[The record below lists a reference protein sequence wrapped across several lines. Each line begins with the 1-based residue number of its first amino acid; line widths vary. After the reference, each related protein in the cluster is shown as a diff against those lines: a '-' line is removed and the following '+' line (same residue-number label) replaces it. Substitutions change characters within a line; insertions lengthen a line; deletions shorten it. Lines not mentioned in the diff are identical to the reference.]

1 MKALFLI
8 LTLTLTVNLFGQTE
22 ANIEAIRGIVGEY
35 SQFDTT
41 SNPVINYIKEYIEES
56 DCICYS
62 KYDEKTD
69 MPLNYTSDF
78 FMVKGLGDKDNA
90 HFYTTYSSD
99 TSKTDL
105 EFIEGVLENM
115 DKDFQD
121 KYMNEN
127 IDYYNLINI
136 EKFNFVVFETE
147 ILTTYTY
154 FDIDVFDDV
163 TVEILT
169 PYKILVLIGYDD

>member
-41 SNPVINYIKEYIEES
+41 SNPVVTYIKEHIEES

-62 KYDEKTD
+62 KYDKETNTGLD
-69 MPLNYTSDF
+69 YTSDF
-78 FMVKGLGDKDNA
+78 FTAKGLGDKETA
-90 HFYTTYSSD
+90 YFYTTYSLD

-105 EFIEGVLENM
+105 EFIESVLENM
-115 DKDFQD
+115 DKDFQER
-121 KYMNEN
+121 YINEN
-127 IDYYNLINI
+127 IDYYNLMDI

-154 FDIDVFDDV
+154 FDVDVFDDV
-163 TVEILT
+163 TVEMLT
-169 PYKILVLIGYDD
+169 PYKILVLIGYND